1 MLLRYLKSLSY
12 NSVAELRF
20 NKKQIGMVIKK
31 EYVAPK
37 ATVILVNH
45 ENDLLAGSK
54 HGDVEGF
61 TNGGLVGD
69 PDDDFNEGE

>member
-1 MLLRYLKSLSY
+1 M
-12 NSVAELRF
+12 ET
-20 NKKQIGMVIKK
+20 KK

-37 ATVILVNH
+37 ATVVLVNH

-61 TNGGLVGD
+61 TPGGVVGD
-69 PDDDFNEGE
+69 PEDDFTEGE